1 EDGHIA
7 VNEADE
13 LIYAISGD
21 GSEIRTYDML
31 GNLLLATPISGLS
44 RTVAVVYDPADG
56 QLFVGSQSQDVV
68 YKLDPTTGTHTVFAP
83 NAPVNGGDIFIIDNE
98 VFLIERVNGGS
109 SKLYNITSGVP
120 IFETFVATSV
130 NGASATAANGF
141 IVSSGNY
148 SSSFYTYDADGS
160 N

>member
-1 EDGHIA
+1 
-7 VNEADE
+7 
-13 LIYAISGD
+13 
-21 GSEIRTYDML
+21 
-31 GNLLLATPISGLS
+31 
-44 RTVAVVYDPADG
+44 
-56 QLFVGSQSQDVV
+56 
-68 YKLDPTTGTHTVFAP
+68 THTVFAP

-160 N
+160 NEVEYTALDAGGNLFTLVSGDMAGGCFIG